1 MRIATR
7 PLLVLHHSQT
17 VLSALGKITGPEYR
31 LQILSSWAGLRAAIL
46 DSTPSAIVVV
56 DPYLGAAHGP
66 SASLRLLAADFP
78 SVPIIGA
85 VSVRPESTTDLLA
98 LAASGVV
105 DFIAVGHDDTVDGL
119 RQRLDQA
126 LARPFKSLL
135 DGVLPEGTSARGR
148 VLIER
153 AAEVVVIGG
162 STVRLAATIGVSR
175 RTLLRWCYRAGLP
188 SPRRLC
194 AWLRMLLAA
203 ELLDDPGRSVLG
215 AATTCGY
222 ASDSGLRRVMR
233 TFLDT
238 NPSDLREGDAFAA
251 VATAFAAALRRS
263 APLAYAA
270 ASRPRVGGGSST
282 P

>member
-17 VLSALGKITGPEYR
+17 VLAALGKLAGPEYR
-31 LQILSSWAGLRAAIL
+31 LQILTSWGGLRAAIL

-56 DPYLGAAHGP
+56 DPYLGEAHGH
-66 SASLRLLAADFP
+66 SAALRLLAADFP

-85 VSVRPESTTDLLA
+85 VSVRPESAVDLHA
-98 LAASGVV
+98 LAHSGVV

-119 RQRLDQA
+119 RLRLDQA
-126 LARPFKSLL
+126 LARPFKALL
-135 DGVLPEGTSARGR
+135 DSVLPAGTSARGR

-153 AAEVVVIGG
+153 AAEVVVTGE
-162 STVRLAATIGVSR
+162 SATRLAATIGISR

-188 SPRRLC
+188 SPRRLF

-215 AATTCGY
+215 VATTCGY
-222 ASDSGLRRVMR
+222 SSDSGLRRVMHN
-233 TFLDT
+233 FLDT

-251 VATAFAAALRRS
+251 VSTAFAATLNRS
-263 APLAYAA
+263 ARLANSA
-270 ASRPRVGGGSST
+270 ASRARGGSST
-282 P
+282 S